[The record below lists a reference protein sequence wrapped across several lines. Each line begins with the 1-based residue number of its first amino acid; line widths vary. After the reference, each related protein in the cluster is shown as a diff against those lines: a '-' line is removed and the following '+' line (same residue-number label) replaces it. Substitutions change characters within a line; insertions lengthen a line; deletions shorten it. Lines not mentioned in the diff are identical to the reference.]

1 MTPEWIST
9 ISTLI
14 LVIATCIYV
23 YYTTKLAEETKKLRE
38 LETNPFLSLQID
50 LFRNSHHLQLTI
62 KNIGKA
68 PAYNISFN
76 IDDKYKDFF
85 DYNFNNRI
93 SYFAPEQK
101 IECFGKN
108 FNSFEDSEYKYIP
121 ISLTYY
127 SKDNIIIN
135 DTFNLEW
142 HHLAQQII
150 FPSKLKN
157 IEKSLDKISKSLEVK
172 TIERVSRLKIL
183 ELHQSKFKFSC
194 LFSNGY
200 LGIIDSI
207 NIHKLKITDSSS
219 LSIINGNLYESS
231 TNLTYSAEEL
241 YYRFNNIKNK
251 KYKYQRL

>member
-1 MTPEWIST
+1 MTPEWISA

-14 LVIATCIYV
+14 LVAATFIYV
-23 YYTTKLAEETKKLRE
+23 FYTTKLADETKKLRE
-38 LETNPFLSLQID
+38 LETSPFLSLQID

-76 IDDKYKDFF
+76 IDNKYKDFF
-85 DYNFNNRI
+85 DYNFDNKI

-101 IECFGKN
+101 IECFGK
-108 FNSFEDSEYKYIP
+108 SYKDFENSEYKYIP

-127 SKDNIIIN
+127 SKDNLEIN
-135 DTFNLEW
+135 DRFNLEW
-142 HHLAQQII
+142 HHLARQMI
-150 FPSKLKN
+150 PTSELKN
-157 IEKSLDKISKSLEVK
+157 IEKSLDKISKSLDSQS
-172 TIERVSRLKIL
+172 IERISRLKIL

-200 LGIIDSI
+200 LGTIDSTS
-207 NIHKLKITDSSS
+207 IHKLKITDPSK
-219 LSIINGNLYESS
+219 LSIINGNLYEAS
-231 TNLTYSAEEL
+231 TNLKFSAEEL

-251 KYKYQRL
+251 KYK